1 MSHATALSTMAQQ
14 VSVSLGVVL
23 GASLLAA
30 SSFWHGGNGIDLRPG
45 DFSPAFIVIGLVNV
59 LSLWWFVRL
68 DPQEG
73 AQMR

>member
-1 MSHATALSTMAQQ
+1 MGLARTYRRRASKPTASRSHHKIRT
-14 VSVSLGVVL
+14 
-23 GASLLAA
+23 
-30 SSFWHGGNGIDLRPG
+30 GNGSGFVPG

>member
-1 MSHATALSTMAQQ
+1 MAQQ
-14 VSVSLGVVL
+14 VSLSFGVVL
-23 GASLLAA
+23 GASLLAGA
-30 SSFWHGGNGIDLRPG
+30 SWWHGADGIALQPG